1 MPRVWT
7 LGRGAS
13 GTVVSLTTDG
23 PPWPSRGPC
32 IPGPRRRPPP
42 PRGAPSFGSAHL
54 CFPRRRC
61 TGSIRGEVGGGRL
74 LASQECSEWISGGSD
89 RTQERRVVAC
99 SYFAD
104 VVAWILGA
112 APARA
117 RAANPAAADHA
128 VRRGRHGEPR
138 CLPAPP
144 SSACPVVVHLQRGVQ
159 QWPPAQPLSSSGEG
173 ASRGRLRMRQ

>member
-74 LASQECSEWISGGSD
+74 LASQERSERISGGGRQD
-89 RTQERRVVAC
+89 PGATRCRLLLFRRR
-99 SYFAD
+99 SGMD
-104 VVAWILGA
+104 LG
-112 APARA
+112 
-117 RAANPAAADHA
+117 
-128 VRRGRHGEPR
+128 RGP
-138 CLPAPP
+138 C
-144 SSACPVVVHLQRGVQ
+144 
-159 QWPPAQPLSSSGEG
+159 SSSGSQPG
-173 ASRGRLRMRQ
+173 GGGSRGAQRPARRAAVPPRSSFVGVPGGRSPPARRATMASGTTSFKLGRGCLAR